1 MSRLAIFGIGNV
13 LAQDDAVGPT
23 VIHWLN
29 SRYSFPPDV
38 VVEDLGTPA
47 LELPTHLAGH
57 RHVIFIDAVASSSA
71 EPGTV
76 KLYDREE
83 LISNPP
89 GLRLT
94 PHDPALT
101 ETLLILDIAGGAP
114 GDVKMVGVVAG
125 ETEMALGLSDAV
137 RNAVPLAAAVVL
149 ELAERVGVVAELR
162 ADASDAVPWWE
173 AA

>member
-29 SRYSFPPDV
+29 SRYSFPADV

-57 RHVIFIDAVASSSA
+57 RFVIFVDAVAPPG
-71 EPGTV
+71 EPATV
-76 KLYDREE
+76 NLYDRED
-83 LISNPP
+83 LMSNPP
-89 GLRLT
+89 GLRFT

-101 ETLLILDIAGGAP
+101 ETLLLLELTGGAP
-114 GDVKMVGVVAG
+114 GDVKMVGVVAA
-125 ETEMALGLSDAV
+125 ETEMALGLSPAV
-137 RNAVPLAAAVVL
+137 RDAIPLAAPAVL
-149 ELAERVGVVAELR
+149 ELAERVGVIAELR
-162 ADASDAVPWWE
+162 ADATDSIPWWE

>member
-57 RHVIFIDAVASSSA
+57 RFVIFVDAVAPSG

-76 KLYDREE
+76 KLYDRED
-83 LISNPP
+83 LMSNPP
-89 GLRLT
+89 GLRVT

-101 ETLLILDIAGGAP
+101 ETLLLLELTGGAP
-114 GDVKMVGVVAG
+114 GDVKMVGVVAA
-125 ETEMALGLSDAV
+125 ETEMALGLSPAV
-137 RNAVPLAAAVVL
+137 RDAIPLAAAAVL
-149 ELAERVGVVAELR
+149 ELAERVGVTAELR
-162 ADASDAVPWWE
+162 ADASDSIPWWE

>member
-29 SRYSFPPDV
+29 SRYSFPADV

-57 RHVIFIDAVASSSA
+57 RHVIFIDAVASSDT
-71 EPGTV
+71 PGTV
-76 KLYDREE
+76 KFYERED
-83 LISNPP
+83 LINNPP

-101 ETLLILDIAGGAP
+101 ETLLILDIAGGSP
-114 GDVKMVGVVAG
+114 GDVKMVGVVAA

-137 RNAVPLAAAVVL
+137 RNAVPLAAAAVL
-149 ELAERVGVVAELR
+149 ELAERAGVIAELR

>member
-1 MSRLAIFGIGNV
+1 MKLAIFGIGNV
-13 LAQDDAVGPT
+13 LAQDDALGPT

-29 SRYSFPPDV
+29 SRYTFPPDV

-57 RHVIFIDAVASSSA
+57 RHVIFVDAVASSA

-76 KLYDREE
+76 KLYDRED
-83 LISNPP
+83 LINNPP
-89 GLRLT
+89 GLRLS

-101 ETLLILDIAGGAP
+101 ETLLILDLAGGAP
-114 GDVKMVGVVAG
+114 GDVKMVGVVAAQ
-125 ETEMALGLSDAV
+125 TEMALGLSDAV
-137 RNAVPLAAAVVL
+137 RNAIPLAAAAVL
-149 ELAERVGVVAELR
+149 ELAERVGVVAEPR
-162 ADASDAVPWWE
+162 ADAGSTIPWWE

>member
-1 MSRLAIFGIGNV
+1 MSKLAIFGIGNV

-57 RHVIFIDAVASSSA
+57 RFVIFIDAVASSA

-76 KLYDREE
+76 TLYDRDD
-83 LISNPP
+83 LLYNPP

-101 ETLLILDIAGGAP
+101 ETLLMLDLTGGAP
-114 GDVKMVGVVAG
+114 GDVKMVGVVAAQ
-125 ETEMALGLSDAV
+125 TEMALGLSDAV
-137 RNAVPLAAAVVL
+137 RHAIPLAAAAVL
-149 ELAERVGVVAELR
+149 ELAERVGVVAKQR
-162 ADASDAVPWWE
+162 TDPGATVPWWE

>member
-23 VIHWLN
+23 VIHCLN
-29 SRYSFPPDV
+29 SRYSFRPDV

-57 RHVIFIDAVASSSA
+57 RHVIFIDAVASSA
-71 EPGTV
+71 APGTV
-76 KLYDREE
+76 KLYERDD

-89 GLRLT
+89 GLRLS

-101 ETLLILDIAGGAP
+101 ETLLMLDVAGGAP
-114 GDVKMVGVVAG
+114 GDVKMVGVVAA
-125 ETEMALGLSDAV
+125 ETEMALGLSEAV
-137 RNAVPLAAAVVL
+137 RNAVPRAAAAVL
-149 ELAERVGVVAELR
+149 ELCERLGITPEAR
-162 ADASDAVPWWE
+162 ADASAAAPWWE

>member
-57 RHVIFIDAVASSSA
+57 RFVIFVDAVASSGD
-71 EPGTV
+71 PGTV
-76 KLYDREE
+76 KLYDRED
-83 LISNPP
+83 LLSNPP
-89 GLRLT
+89 GLRVT

-101 ETLLILDIAGGAP
+101 ETLLMLDLTGDAP
-114 GDVKMVGVVAG
+114 GDVKMVGVVAA
-125 ETEMALGLSDAV
+125 ETEMALGLSVAV
-137 RNAVPLAAAVVL
+137 RNAIPLAAAAVL
-149 ELAERVGVVAELR
+149 ELAERVGVTAEPR
-162 ADASDAVPWWE
+162 VDASDAAPWWE

>member
-29 SRYSFPPDV
+29 SHYSFPADV

-57 RHVIFIDAVASSSA
+57 RHVIFIDAVSSSD

-76 KLYDREE
+76 KLYDRED
-83 LISNPP
+83 LLDNPP
-89 GLRLT
+89 GLRLS

-101 ETLLILDIAGGAP
+101 ETLLILDVAGGAP
-114 GDVKMVGVVAG
+114 GDVKMVGIVAA
-125 ETEMALGLSDAV
+125 ETEMALGLSEAV
-137 RNAVPLAAAVVL
+137 RKAVPLAAAAVL
-149 ELAERVGVVAELR
+149 ELAERVGVIAELR
-162 ADASDAVPWWE
+162 ADPSDAAPWWE

>member
-57 RHVIFIDAVASSSA
+57 RHVIFIDAVASSA

-76 KLYDREE
+76 KLYDRED

-89 GLRLT
+89 GLRLS

-101 ETLLILDIAGGAP
+101 ETLLMLDLTGGAP
-114 GDVKMVGVVAG
+114 GDVKMVGVVAA
-125 ETEMALGLSDAV
+125 ETEMALGLSEAV
-137 RNAVPLAAAVVL
+137 RNAVPLAAAAVL
-149 ELAERVGVVAELR
+149 ELCERMGITPEPR
-162 ADASDAVPWWE
+162 ADASDAAPWWE